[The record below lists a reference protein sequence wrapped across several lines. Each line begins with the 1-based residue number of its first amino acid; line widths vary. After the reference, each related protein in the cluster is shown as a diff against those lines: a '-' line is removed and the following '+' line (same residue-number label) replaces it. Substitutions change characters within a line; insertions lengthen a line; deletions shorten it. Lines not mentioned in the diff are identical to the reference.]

1 MCLGAELCVPAPG
14 GCQSHRGKRKI
25 RKGQNDMLIVTLLL
39 SYTVLPSF
47 DVQLMPNKMFFHLN
61 DESLGVDIQAR

>member
-1 MCLGAELCVPAPG
+1 
-14 GCQSHRGKRKI
+14 
-25 RKGQNDMLIVTLLL
+25 MLIVTLLL